1 MIYNIITE
9 KMDDNFAN
17 LLYSLLIYYEA
28 RTLLELGVSVSISC
42 NIITE
47 KMDDNFANLL
57 YSLLVIYI
65 FSLKK
70 MQRAEY

>member
-1 MIYNIITE
+1 MIY
-9 KMDDNFAN
+9 
-17 LLYSLLIYYEA
+17 
-28 RTLLELGVSVSISC
+28 

-70 MQRAEY
+70 MQRGEY